1 MGEEERRRKIT
12 VVREKAI
19 KRKTIDR
26 ERVIE
31 REKDRDRNKHTETD
45 INRQA
50 WTAQSRCYI
59 RQFFL
64 RQFFWFS
71 STIQE

>member
-1 MGEEERRRKIT
+1 MGEEERRRKRT

-31 REKDRDRNKHTETD
+31 REKDRDRNKHTEAYID
-45 INRQA
+45 RQ
-50 WTAQSRCYI
+50 TCR
-59 RQFFL
+59 
-64 RQFFWFS
+64 
-71 STIQE
+71 